1 MSTSHDEWLAAAQ
14 RGDADALRRLL
25 GGDATLLV
33 STRGAS
39 SHGHSA
45 LHHAASKNH
54 AAAVAFLLEAGA
66 DASAQNHG
74 STALHTAAANG
85 HADVARVLVRT
96 RPPPRATPTATRRQF
111 AAARGHDAAL
121 QLTLHSPKH
130 AYSSPQGAR
139 GAARLRA
146 RRGGR
151 AARLRQFCGARDGFK
166 ALCYRG
172 STFHRLLPG
181 QALQGGRLG
190 GGGAPR
196 STLARSRT
204 NARRWRSRR
213 SARLLCMA
221 NSGPDTNGTQF
232 FITLA
237 PTPYLQACHV
247 CFGRLVAGDDAL
259 QQLGGVPAGADDRPV
274 APITVRAC
282 GRWPPPPPRAA
293 EAAAAAEPELVTAAE
308 LATAAATRDGVTSAI
323 AQASRR
329 ATRPKRRP
337 PPRRR
342 RLPAASRP
350 RLGGGFDALA
360 GLCDEEESDEE
371 EEAENVGE
379 SRASRWQSRSRRR
392 RRSRGCGS
400 PPRAA

>member
-1 MSTSHDEWLAAAQ
+1 MSPSHDEWLAAAQ
-14 RGDADALRRLL
+14 RGDVATLRRLL
-25 GGDATLLV
+25 GGDATLLAV

-74 STALHTAAANG
+74 GSTALHTAAANG
-85 HADVARVLVRT
+85 HADVARLLVAHAPAAAAARDT
-96 RPPPRATPTATRRQF
+96 NGDTPLSL
-111 AAARGHDAAL
+111 AAARGHDAAAL

-130 AYSSPQGAR
+130 AYLELQLQGAR
-139 GAARLRA
+139 AGLLVFELDEETAPRA
-146 RRGGR
+146 C
-151 AARLRQFCGARDGFK
+151 ANFVALCDGFK

-181 QALQGGRLG
+181 QVLQGGRLG

-196 STLARSRT
+196 SIFGGAFKDERAAMAKPLD
-204 NARRWRSRR
+204 RRG
-213 SARLLCMA
+213 LLCMA

-237 PTPYLQACHV
+237 PTPHLQGSHV

-308 LATAAATRDGVTSAI
+308 LATAAASTRDGVTSAI
-323 AQASRR
+323 AQGLKR
-329 ATRPKRRP
+329 ARDATEEAPATAAAAP
-337 PPRRR
+337 S
-342 RLPAASRP
+342 PAASRP

-371 EEAENVGE
+371 EEA
-379 SRASRWQSRSRRR
+379 
-392 RRSRGCGS
+392 
-400 PPRAA
+400 